1 MCLFSEFKNSVLFA
15 KVLCKNGEL
24 DELINK
30 SYGVVSVIVAIIIRA
45 NNGVVGMRNGV
56 RDVLFNRDSIF
67 FIHTGI
73 P

>member
-1 MCLFSEFKNSVLFA
+1 MCLFSEFKDSGLFA
-15 KVLCKNGEL
+15 KLLCKNGEL

-45 NNGVVGMRNGV
+45 NNGK
-56 RDVLFNRDSIF
+56 VLS
-67 FIHTGI
+67 

>member
-1 MCLFSEFKNSVLFA
+1 LFIVLKMCCKMCLFSEFKDSGLFA
-15 KVLCKNGEL
+15 KLLCKNGEL

-45 NNGVVGMRNGV
+45 NNGK
-56 RDVLFNRDSIF
+56 VLS
-67 FIHTGI
+67 